1 MKWLIEGARA
11 LRGLPIAVALV
22 LIVAV
27 AAVAVLT
34 PALCGGAMLG
44 EVEPLSPDPVVTSG
58 SRSLPSRP
66 IQSRG
71 PEVGR

>member
-11 LRGLPIAVALV
+11 LRGLPIAVALA

-44 EVEPLSPDPVVTSG
+44 EVEPLPLGPDVTSV
-58 SRSLPSRP
+58 SRSSPSRP

-71 PEVGR
+71 PEAGR